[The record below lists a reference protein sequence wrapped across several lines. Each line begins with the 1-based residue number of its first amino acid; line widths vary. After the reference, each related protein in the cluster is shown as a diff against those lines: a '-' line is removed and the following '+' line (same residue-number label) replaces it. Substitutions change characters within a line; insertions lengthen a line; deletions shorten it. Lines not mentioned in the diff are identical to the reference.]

1 MKKPKCFLAHKVTL
15 LLLAVGIILAQ
26 LIIYFRRQDPGAF
39 QTGVASLLILPVLAG
54 GLIARKGIV
63 CPHCG
68 AQLFQGRF
76 VRFHL
81 PERCPECKKELTKE
95 QE

>member
-1 MKKPKCFLAHKVTL
+1 MKKPKCFLAHRVTL
-15 LLLAVGIILAQ
+15 LLLAAGIILAQ
-26 LIIYFRRQDPGAF
+26 LIIYFRRQDPGTF
-39 QTGVASLLILPVLAG
+39 RTGVASLLIFPVLAG
-54 GLIARKGIV
+54 GLIARRNIV

-68 AQLFQGRF
+68 VQLFQGRF

-81 PERCPECKKELTKE
+81 PKCCPGCKKELTKE